1 MSTEALA
8 AADLAA
14 ARATIREQQEVID
27 RLSREKSEP
36 IAIVGLGLRFPGD
49 NDTPA
54 GLAEFLD
61 AGGIGTTPFPADR
74 WDVAAFA
81 GDVEEKGKIH
91 SSGGGF
97 LTGMTEFDAPFF
109 TISPK
114 EARCLDPQQRMVL
127 QTTWAALEHANIDPT
142 RLRHGTGGVYF
153 GASSMDYA
161 LELGALATEDVD
173 GYLAAGILHAGVS
186 GRMSYFLGLRGPSIT
201 LDTACSASLV
211 ALHLSVQGL
220 RGGECEIALCG
231 GVNAIHHPLST
242 ALLSDMRALAADGRC
257 KTFDESADGY
267 ARSEGCGVLVLKRL
281 SDAQRDGD
289 TVLALV
295 RGSAVRQD
303 GESAGLTAPN
313 GTAQVA
319 LMRAALANAALAP
332 VDISYV
338 EAHGTG
344 TPLGDPIEVAA
355 LDEVF
360 RDSHTA
366 DDPLLVASL
375 KTNIGHMEAAA
386 GVGGVIK
393 TVLQLRDATVY
404 PHLNVDT
411 PSGRIPWDTY
421 PVRVPA
427 KSEPWTAPVRRAL
440 VNSFGFTGTIAS
452 VVLEQA
458 PLDSRPIVPAAP
470 ADGGGVFTVSAKS
483 APAMAEQ
490 LRGYQRLLADQPRL
504 NVADLCHT
512 ANVGRAHFRH
522 RVAGVVRDH
531 DDLAALLTRAAETE
545 STPTAARKVAFL
557 CTGQGAQYAGMGAG
571 AYRRY
576 PVFAAALDE
585 CDRLLTPLVGR
596 SVKDLVIDP
605 AAADLDETRFTQPAL
620 FALEY
625 ATARLWLSWGVRPTV
640 LIGHSVGEVVAA
652 TIAGLFTLADAAKL
666 VAARG
671 RLMGSVRAPGGMIS
685 VPMAAEDLADVVAA
699 YPDVT
704 VAAINAPG
712 RTVLSGGA
720 DALTEIV
727 AALAAREIEAKR
739 LTVSHAFHSPLMA
752 EVVDEFRAAIADIE
766 FRQPEVT
773 LVSTVTGKVA
783 RWRELADVDYWVRQI
798 VAPVDFLGAMRAAH
812 KRGKH
817 VFIEVG
823 PGSTLTSLAK
833 QCVTAA
839 DHSWLTSLRRSDVD
853 AESLPAA
860 VAKAYTAG
868 LAVSWP
874 DFHAGAAHR
883 KVDLPTYPF
892 ERKTYWLS
900 TPGDAAAERAP
911 AAAAPKA
918 EPERLDPAVLAD
930 PERRRPAIENLI
942 QRMLATAMDFTH
954 PGEIGLDAEFGE
966 LGMDSL
972 VATELRAALNG
983 VLPVQCPASAVFDNP
998 TIRKLAHFL
1007 DDQFD
1012 AERTR

>member
-1 MSTEALA
+1 MSTEASA
-8 AADLAA
+8 EADLAA
-14 ARATIREQQEVID
+14 ARATIREQEEVIG
-27 RLSREKSEP
+27 RLVREKSEP

-61 AGGIGTTPFPADR
+61 VGGVGTGPFPADR
-74 WDVAAFA
+74 WDVSAFA
-81 GDVEEKGKIH
+81 GGVEEKGKIH
-91 SSGGGF
+91 TSGGGF

-114 EARCLDPQQRMVL
+114 EARCLDPQQRLVL
-127 QTTWAALEHANIDPT
+127 ETTWAALEHANIDPT

-161 LELGALATEDVD
+161 LELGALAAEDLD

-211 ALHLSVQGL
+211 ALHLAVQGL

-319 LMRAALANAALAP
+319 LMRAALANAALTPA
-332 VDISYV
+332 DISYV

-360 RDSHTA
+360 RDSHTPE
-366 DDPLLVASL
+366 DPLLVASL

-393 TVLQLRDATVY
+393 AVLQLRNATVY
-404 PHLNVDT
+404 PHLNIET

-458 PLDSRPIVPAAP
+458 PVDDRPSV
-470 ADGGGVFTVSAKS
+470 DGGGVFTVSAKS
-483 APAMAEQ
+483 APALAEQ
-490 LRGYQRLLADQPRL
+490 LRGYQRLLVDDPQL
-504 NVADLCHT
+504 SVADLCYT

-522 RVAGVVRDH
+522 RVAGVVRDR
-531 DDLAALLTRAAETE
+531 DDLAALLARATESE

-557 CTGQGAQYAGMGAG
+557 FTGQGAQYAGMGAG

-596 SVKDLVIDP
+596 SVKDLVLDP

-625 ATARLWLSWGVRPTV
+625 AMARLWLSWGIRPTV
-640 LIGHSVGEVVAA
+640 LIGHSIGEVVAA
-652 TIAGLFTLADAAKL
+652 TIAGLFSLADAAKL

-685 VPMAAEDLADVVAA
+685 VPLAAEDLADLVEA
-699 YPDVT
+699 YPDVA

-720 DALTEIV
+720 DALTEITGT
-727 AALAAREIEAKR
+727 LAARETEAKR

-752 EVVDEFRAAIADIE
+752 EVVDEFRAEIADIE

-773 LVSTVTGKVA
+773 LVSTVTGQVA
-783 RWRELADVDYWVRQI
+783 RWRDLADVDYWVRQI
-798 VAPVDFLGAMRAAH
+798 VAPVDFLGAMRAAR

-833 QCVTAA
+833 RCVNAA

-868 LAVSWP
+868 LSVSWP
-874 DFHAGAAHR
+874 DFHAGAHHR
-883 KVDLPTYPF
+883 KIDLPTYPF

-900 TPGDAAAERAP
+900 TPGDAATERAP
-911 AAAAPKA
+911 AAAAPKTG
-918 EPERLDPAVLAD
+918 PQPLDPALLAD
-930 PERRRPAIENLI
+930 PDRRRPAIEDLI
-942 QRMLATAMDFTH
+942 QRMLAAAMDFAH
-954 PGEIGLDAEFGE
+954 PGEVGMDAEFGE

-972 VATELRAALNG
+972 VATELRNALNA
-983 VLPVQCPASAVFDNP
+983 VLPVPCPASAVLDNP
-998 TIRKLAHFL
+998 SVRKLAHFL
-1007 DDQFD
+1007 DTQF
-1012 AERTR
+1012 ALERIG

>member
-1 MSTEALA
+1 MSTETAE
-8 AADLAA
+8 LAA
-14 ARATIREQQEVID
+14 ARATIREQDELIG
-27 RLSREKSEP
+27 RLLRAKHEP

-54 GLAEFLD
+54 ALAEFLD
-61 AGGIGTTPFPADR
+61 IGGVGTGPFPADR
-74 WDVAAFA
+74 WDVSAFA
-81 GDVEEKGKIH
+81 ADAAEKGRIN
-91 SSGGGF
+91 SAGGGF
-97 LTGMTEFDAPFF
+97 LTGIDEFDGPFF

-114 EARCLDPQQRMVL
+114 EARCLDPQQRLVME
-127 QTTWAALEHANIDPT
+127 TTWAALEHANIDPT

-161 LELGALATEDVD
+161 LELGALADEDLD

-211 ALHLSVQGL
+211 ALHLAVQGL

-242 ALLSDMRALAADGRC
+242 ALLSDMQALAADGRC

-281 SDAQRDGD
+281 SDAERDGD
-289 TVLALV
+289 TVLALI

-319 LMRAALANAALAP
+319 LMRAALASAALTPA
-332 VDISYV
+332 DISYV

-344 TPLGDPIEVAA
+344 TPLGDPIEMAA

-386 GVGGVIK
+386 GVGGVVK
-393 TVLQLRDATVY
+393 TVLQLQRATVY

-421 PVRVPA
+421 PVRVPD
-427 KSEPWTAPVRRAL
+427 KSEPWQAPVRRAM

-458 PLDSRPIVPAAP
+458 PAPNRPTVSAET
-470 ADGGGVFTVSAKS
+470 GGVFTVSAKS
-483 APAMAEQ
+483 APALADQ
-490 LRGYQRLLADQPRL
+490 LRGYQRLLADSPDL
-504 NVADLCHT
+504 AVADLCYT

-522 RVAGVVRDH
+522 RVAGLVRDR
-531 DDLAALLTRAAETE
+531 DDLAALLARSLETE
-545 STPTAARKVAFL
+545 STATAARKVAFL
-557 CTGQGAQYAGMGAG
+557 FTGQGAQYAGMGAG

-576 PVFAAALDE
+576 PAFAEALDE

-596 SVKDLVIDP
+596 SVKDLVLDP
-605 AAADLDETRFTQPAL
+605 AAPDLDETRYTQPAL
-620 FALEY
+620 FAVEY
-625 ATARLWLSWGVRPTV
+625 ATARLWLSWGIRPTV
-640 LIGHSVGEVVAA
+640 LIGHSIGEVVAA
-652 TIAGLFTLADAAKL
+652 TVAGLFSLADAARL

-685 VPMAAEDLADVVAA
+685 VPAALDDVADLVDA
-699 YPDVT
+699 YPDVA
-704 VAAINAPG
+704 VAAVNAPG
-712 RTVLSGGA
+712 QTVLSGG
-720 DALTEIV
+720 DASLTEIT
-727 AALAAREIEAKR
+727 AALADRDIAAKR

-773 LVSTVTGKVA
+773 LVSTVTGQVA

-798 VAPVDFLGAMRAAH
+798 VAPVDFLGAARAAQ

-833 QCVTAA
+833 RCVTAA
-839 DHSWLTSLRRSDVD
+839 DHTWLTSLRRSDVD

-860 VAKAYTAG
+860 LAKAYTAG

-874 DFHAGAAHR
+874 DFHAGAVHR

-892 ERKTYWLS
+892 ERKKYWLA
-900 TPGDAAAERAP
+900 TETQAERTP
-911 AAAAPKA
+911 AASAPKA
-918 EPERLDPAVLAD
+918 EPVRLDPEALAD
-930 PERRRPAIENLI
+930 PARRRPAVEDLI
-942 QRMLATAMDFTH
+942 QRVLAAAMDFAH
-954 PGEIGLDAEFGE
+954 PGEVGIDADFGE

-972 VATELRAALNG
+972 VATELRNALTAAL
-983 VLPVQCPASAVFDNP
+983 PVPCPASAVFDHP
-998 TIRKLAHFL
+998 SVRRLAGFL
-1007 DDQFD
+1007 EDQFVS
-1012 AERTR
+1012 ERIG